1 MVSFQ
6 IRDLSRSGQL
16 KPADLQKLTQTSG
29 DKAAQIDAISMMIKR
44 NQLSTREYIQVLN
57 REVNSL
63 TKNIQLA
70 TQTGEKKRQQILGVK
85 RDIVA
90 KEVCILL

>member
-1 MVSFQ
+1 
-6 IRDLSRSGQL
+6 
-16 KPADLQKLTQTSG
+16 
-29 DKAAQIDAISMMIKR
+29 MMIKR

-90 KEVCILL
+90 KEVCILLCN